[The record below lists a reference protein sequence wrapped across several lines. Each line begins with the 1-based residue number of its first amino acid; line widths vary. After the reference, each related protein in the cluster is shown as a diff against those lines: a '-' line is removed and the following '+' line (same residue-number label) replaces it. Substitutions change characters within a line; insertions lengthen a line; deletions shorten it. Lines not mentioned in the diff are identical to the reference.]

1 MIRWVQCP
9 HFEHIACTNTDLLTK
24 GMHMKGKVLDFSI
37 QKGGGLILGDDG
49 QRYLFVASEWQEQ
62 SLPLRDVVVDFEAA
76 GKYAK
81 GVYLLA
87 QAVPQIQAATPTIKT
102 KPFKATDNKEPS
114 LLDLA
119 ISAVKHKYLLFN
131 GRASRKEF
139 WAVMLFSVLISFA
152 LQLLYTLGFAIS
164 DNLGLLLAL
173 PFVIFSLGMVIP
185 QLAVSVRR
193 LHDADKSGWWLLLGL
208 IPIFGTIALIML
220 FSLASSEGDN
230 RFGEPAQF

>member
-1 MIRWVQCP
+1 
-9 HFEHIACTNTDLLTK
+9 
-24 GMHMKGKVLDFSI
+24 MKGKVLDFSI

-49 QRYLFVASEWQEQ
+49 QRYLFVANEWQEQ

-87 QAVPQIQAATPTIKT
+87 QTVPQIQAATPTVKP

-139 WAVMLFSVLISFA
+139 WAVILFSVLISFA

-193 LHDADKSGWWLLLGL
+193 LHDTDKSGWWLVLGF
-208 IPIFGTIALIML
+208 IPIFGTIALIVL
-220 FSLASSEGDN
+220 FSLASSESDN

>member
-1 MIRWVQCP
+1 
-9 HFEHIACTNTDLLTK
+9 
-24 GMHMKGKVLDFSI
+24 MKGKVLDFSI

-49 QRYLFVASEWQEQ
+49 QRYLFVSAEWQEQ

-87 QAVPQIQAATPTIKT
+87 QAVPQIQAVTPTIKT
-102 KPFKATDNKEPS
+102 KPFKAATDNKEPS

-139 WAVMLFSVLISFA
+139 WTVMLFSVLISFA

-173 PFVIFSLGMVIP
+173 PFVIFALGMLIP

-193 LHDADKSGWWLLLGL
+193 LHDTDKSGWWLLLGL
-208 IPIFGTIALIML
+208 IPIFGTIALIVL
-220 FSLASSEGDN
+220 FSLASSEGNN
-230 RFGEPAQF
+230 RFGEPAQS

>member
-1 MIRWVQCP
+1 
-9 HFEHIACTNTDLLTK
+9 
-24 GMHMKGKVLDFSI
+24 MKGKVLDFSI

-87 QAVPQIQAATPTIKT
+87 QTVPQIQAVTPTVKA
-102 KPFKATDNKEPS
+102 KPFKATENKEPS

-193 LHDADKSGWWLLLGL
+193 LHDTDKSGWWLVLGF
-208 IPIFGTIALIML
+208 IPIFGTIALIVL
-220 FSLASSEGDN
+220 FSLASSESDN

>member
-1 MIRWVQCP
+1 
-9 HFEHIACTNTDLLTK
+9 
-24 GMHMKGKVLDFSI
+24 MKGKVLDFSI
-37 QKGGGLILGDDG
+37 PKGGGLILGDDG

-87 QAVPQIQAATPTIKT
+87 QAVPQIQAATPTIKA
-102 KPFKATDNKEPS
+102 KPFKVTDNKEPS

-131 GRASRKEF
+131 GRAARKEF

-173 PFVIFSLGMVIP
+173 PFVIFALGMVIP

-193 LHDADKSGWWLLLGL
+193 LHDTDKSGWWLLLGL
-208 IPIFGTIALIML
+208 IPIFGIIALIVL
-220 FSLASSEGDN
+220 FSLASSAGDN

>member
-1 MIRWVQCP
+1 
-9 HFEHIACTNTDLLTK
+9 
-24 GMHMKGKVLDFSI
+24 MKGKVLDFSI

-87 QAVPQIQAATPTIKT
+87 QAEPQIQAATPTVRP
-102 KPFKATDNKEPS
+102 KPFKSTDNKEPS

-193 LHDADKSGWWLLLGL
+193 LHDTDKSGWWLVLGF
-208 IPIFGTIALIML
+208 IPIFGTIALIVL

>member
-1 MIRWVQCP
+1 
-9 HFEHIACTNTDLLTK
+9 
-24 GMHMKGKVLDFSI
+24 MKGKVLDFSI

-87 QAVPQIQAATPTIKT
+87 QAVPQIQAATPTVKP
-102 KPFKATDNKEPS
+102 KPFKATDNKELS

-173 PFVIFSLGMVIP
+173 PFVIFALGMVIP

-193 LHDADKSGWWLLLGL
+193 LHDTDKSGWWLLLGF
-208 IPIFGTIALIML
+208 IPIFGTIALIVL

>member
-1 MIRWVQCP
+1 
-9 HFEHIACTNTDLLTK
+9 
-24 GMHMKGKVLDFSI
+24 MKGKILDFSI

-49 QRYLFVASEWQEQ
+49 QRYLFVSAEWQEQ

-87 QAVPQIQAATPTIKT
+87 QIVPQIQAATPTV
-102 KPFKATDNKEPS
+102 KPKLFKATVNKEPS

-139 WAVMLFSVLISFA
+139 WAVMLFSVLISFV

-173 PFVIFSLGMVIP
+173 PFMIFALGMVIP
-185 QLAVSVRR
+185 QLTVSVRR
-193 LHDADKSGWWLLLGL
+193 LHDTDKSGWWLLLGL
-208 IPIFGTIALIML
+208 ILIFGTIALIVL
-220 FSLASSEGDN
+220 FSLASSAGDN
-230 RFGEPAQF
+230 RFGEPTYP

>member
-1 MIRWVQCP
+1 
-9 HFEHIACTNTDLLTK
+9 
-24 GMHMKGKVLDFSI
+24 MKGKILDFSI

-49 QRYLFVASEWQEQ
+49 QRYLFVSAEWQEQ

-87 QAVPQIQAATPTIKT
+87 QTVPQIQAATPTVKP
-102 KPFKATDNKEPS
+102 KPFKATDSKEPS

-193 LHDADKSGWWLLLGL
+193 LHDTDKSGWWLVLGF
-208 IPIFGTIALIML
+208 IPIFGTIALIVL

>member
-1 MIRWVQCP
+1 
-9 HFEHIACTNTDLLTK
+9 
-24 GMHMKGKVLDFSI
+24 MKGKVLDFSI
-37 QKGGGLILGDDG
+37 PKGGGLILGDDG

-81 GVYLLA
+81 GVYLLE
-87 QAVPQIQAATPTIKT
+87 QTVPQIQAATPTV
-102 KPFKATDNKEPS
+102 KPKLFKATVNKEPS

-193 LHDADKSGWWLLLGL
+193 LHDTDKSGWWLVLGF
-208 IPIFGTIALIML
+208 IPIFGTIALIVL
-220 FSLASSEGDN
+220 FSLASSESDN

>member
-1 MIRWVQCP
+1 
-9 HFEHIACTNTDLLTK
+9 
-24 GMHMKGKVLDFSI
+24 MKGKVLDFSI
-37 QKGGGLILGDDG
+37 PKGGGLILGDDG

-193 LHDADKSGWWLLLGL
+193 LHDTDKSGWWLVLGF
-208 IPIFGTIALIML
+208 IPIFGTIALIVL

>member
-1 MIRWVQCP
+1 
-9 HFEHIACTNTDLLTK
+9 
-24 GMHMKGKVLDFSI
+24 MKGKVLDFSI

-62 SLPLRDVVVDFEAA
+62 SFPLRDVVVDFEAA

-87 QAVPQIQAATPTIKT
+87 QAVPQIQAATPTVKP
-102 KPFKATDNKEPS
+102 KPFKATDNKELS

-173 PFVIFSLGMVIP
+173 PFVIFALGMVIP

-193 LHDADKSGWWLLLGL
+193 LHDTDKSGWWLLLGF
-208 IPIFGTIALIML
+208 IPIFGTIALIVL

>member
-1 MIRWVQCP
+1 
-9 HFEHIACTNTDLLTK
+9 
-24 GMHMKGKVLDFSI
+24 MKGKVLDFSI

-87 QAVPQIQAATPTIKT
+87 QAVPQIQAVTPTVKT
-102 KPFKATDNKEPS
+102 KPFKAATDNKEPS

-139 WAVMLFSVLISFA
+139 WTVMLFSVLISFA

-193 LHDADKSGWWLLLGL
+193 LHDTDKSGWWLVLGF
-208 IPIFGTIALIML
+208 IPIFGTIALIVL

>member
-1 MIRWVQCP
+1 
-9 HFEHIACTNTDLLTK
+9 
-24 GMHMKGKVLDFSI
+24 MKGKILDFSI

-62 SLPLRDVVVDFEAA
+62 SFPLRDVVVDFEAA

-87 QAVPQIQAATPTIKT
+87 QIVPQIQAATPIVRP
-102 KPFKATDNKEPS
+102 KPFKSTDNKEPS

-193 LHDADKSGWWLLLGL
+193 LHDTDKSGWWLVLSF
-208 IPIFGTIALIML
+208 IPIFGTIALIVL
-220 FSLASSEGDN
+220 FSLASSESDN

>member
-1 MIRWVQCP
+1 
-9 HFEHIACTNTDLLTK
+9 
-24 GMHMKGKVLDFSI
+24 MKGKVLDFSI

-87 QAVPQIQAATPTIKT
+87 QAVPQIQAATPTIKA
-102 KPFKATDNKEPS
+102 KPFKATENKEPS

-173 PFVIFSLGMVIP
+173 PFVIFALGMVIP

-193 LHDADKSGWWLLLGL
+193 LHDTDKSGWWLLLGF
-208 IPIFGTIALIML
+208 IPIFGTIALIVL

>member
-1 MIRWVQCP
+1 
-9 HFEHIACTNTDLLTK
+9 
-24 GMHMKGKVLDFSI
+24 MKGKVLDFSI

-87 QAVPQIQAATPTIKT
+87 QAVPQIQAATPTVKP

-173 PFVIFSLGMVIP
+173 PFVIFALGMVIP

-193 LHDADKSGWWLLLGL
+193 LHDTDKSGWWLLLGF
-208 IPIFGTIALIML
+208 IPIFGTIALIVL

>member
-1 MIRWVQCP
+1 
-9 HFEHIACTNTDLLTK
+9 
-24 GMHMKGKVLDFSI
+24 MKGKVLDFSI

-62 SLPLRDVVVDFEAA
+62 SFPLRDVVVDFEAA

-87 QAVPQIQAATPTIKT
+87 QAVPQIQAATPTVKP

-193 LHDADKSGWWLLLGL
+193 LHDTDKSGWWLVLGF

>member
-1 MIRWVQCP
+1 
-9 HFEHIACTNTDLLTK
+9 
-24 GMHMKGKVLDFSI
+24 MKGKVLDFSI

-49 QRYLFVASEWQEQ
+49 QRYLLVTSEWQEQ
-62 SLPLRDVVVDFEAA
+62 SFPLRDVVVDFEAA
-76 GKYAK
+76 GQYAK

-87 QAVPQIQAATPTIKT
+87 QTVPQIQAATPTIKA
-102 KPFKATDNKEPS
+102 KPFKAIVNKEPS

-173 PFVIFSLGMVIP
+173 PFVIFALGMVIP
-185 QLAVSVRR
+185 QLAVSARR
-193 LHDADKSGWWLLLGL
+193 LHDTDKSGWWLLLGL
-208 IPIFGTIALIML
+208 IPIFGTIALIVL
-220 FSLASSEGDN
+220 FSLTSSEGEN
-230 RFGEPAQF
+230 RFGEPA

>member
-1 MIRWVQCP
+1 
-9 HFEHIACTNTDLLTK
+9 
-24 GMHMKGKVLDFSI
+24 MKGKVLDFSI

-87 QAVPQIQAATPTIKT
+87 QAVPQIQAATPTIKA
-102 KPFKATDNKEPS
+102 KPFKVTDNKEPS

-193 LHDADKSGWWLLLGL
+193 LHDTDKSGWWLVLGF
-208 IPIFGTIALIML
+208 IPIFGTIALIVL
-220 FSLASSEGDN
+220 FSLASSESDN

>member
-1 MIRWVQCP
+1 
-9 HFEHIACTNTDLLTK
+9 
-24 GMHMKGKVLDFSI
+24 MKGKVLDFSI

-87 QAVPQIQAATPTIKT
+87 QAVPQIQAATPTVKP
-102 KPFKATDNKEPS
+102 KPFKATDNKELS

-193 LHDADKSGWWLLLGL
+193 LHDTDKSGWWLVLGF
-208 IPIFGTIALIML
+208 IPIFGTIALIVL
-220 FSLASSEGDN
+220 FSLASSESDN

>member
-1 MIRWVQCP
+1 
-9 HFEHIACTNTDLLTK
+9 
-24 GMHMKGKVLDFSI
+24 MKGKVLDFSI

-49 QRYLFVASEWQEQ
+49 QRYLFVANEWQEQ

-87 QAVPQIQAATPTIKT
+87 QTVPQIQAATPTVKP

-193 LHDADKSGWWLLLGL
+193 LHDTDKSGWWLLLGL
-208 IPIFGTIALIML
+208 IPIFGTIALIVL
-220 FSLASSEGDN
+220 FSLASSESDN
-230 RFGEPAQF
+230 HFGELAQP

>member
-1 MIRWVQCP
+1 
-9 HFEHIACTNTDLLTK
+9 
-24 GMHMKGKVLDFSI
+24 MKGKVLDFSI

-87 QAVPQIQAATPTIKT
+87 QAVPQIQAATPTVKP
-102 KPFKATDNKEPS
+102 KPFKATDNKELS

-173 PFVIFSLGMVIP
+173 PFVIFALGMVIP

-193 LHDADKSGWWLLLGL
+193 LHDTDKSDWWLVLGF
-208 IPIFGTIALIML
+208 IPIFGTIALIVL
-220 FSLASSEGDN
+220 FSLASSESDN

>member
-1 MIRWVQCP
+1 
-9 HFEHIACTNTDLLTK
+9 
-24 GMHMKGKVLDFSI
+24 MKGKVLDFSI

-87 QAVPQIQAATPTIKT
+87 QTVPQIQAVTPTVKA
-102 KPFKATDNKEPS
+102 KPFKATENKEPS

-173 PFVIFSLGMVIP
+173 PFVIFALGMVIP

-193 LHDADKSGWWLLLGL
+193 LHDTDKSGWWLVLGF
-208 IPIFGTIALIML
+208 IPIFGTIALIVL
-220 FSLASSEGDN
+220 FSLASSESDN

>member
-1 MIRWVQCP
+1 
-9 HFEHIACTNTDLLTK
+9 
-24 GMHMKGKVLDFSI
+24 MKGKVLDFSI

-49 QRYLFVASEWQEQ
+49 QRYLFVANEWQEQ

-87 QAVPQIQAATPTIKT
+87 QAEPQIQAATPTVRP
-102 KPFKATDNKEPS
+102 KPFKSTDNKEPS

-193 LHDADKSGWWLLLGL
+193 LHDTDKSGWWLVLGF
-208 IPIFGTIALIML
+208 IPIFGTIALIVL

>member
-1 MIRWVQCP
+1 
-9 HFEHIACTNTDLLTK
+9 
-24 GMHMKGKVLDFSI
+24 MKGKVLDFSI

-87 QAVPQIQAATPTIKT
+87 QAVPQIQAATPTVKP
-102 KPFKATDNKEPS
+102 KPFKATDNKELS

-193 LHDADKSGWWLLLGL
+193 LHDTDKSGWWLVLSF
-208 IPIFGTIALIML
+208 IPIFGTIALIVL

>member
-1 MIRWVQCP
+1 
-9 HFEHIACTNTDLLTK
+9 
-24 GMHMKGKVLDFSI
+24 MKGKVLDFSI

-87 QAVPQIQAATPTIKT
+87 QTVPQIQAATPTVKP
-102 KPFKATDNKEPS
+102 KPFKATDNEEHS

-131 GRASRKEF
+131 GRATRKEF

-173 PFVIFSLGMVIP
+173 PFVIFALGMVIP

-193 LHDADKSGWWLLLGL
+193 LHDTDKSGWWLLLGF
-208 IPIFGTIALIML
+208 IPIFGTIALIVL
-220 FSLASSEGDN
+220 FSLTSSVGDN

>member
-1 MIRWVQCP
+1 
-9 HFEHIACTNTDLLTK
+9 
-24 GMHMKGKVLDFSI
+24 MKGKILDFSI

-49 QRYLFVASEWQEQ
+49 QRYLFVSAEWQEQ

-87 QAVPQIQAATPTIKT
+87 QTVPQIQAATPTVKP

-208 IPIFGTIALIML
+208 IPIFGTIALIVL

>member
-1 MIRWVQCP
+1 
-9 HFEHIACTNTDLLTK
+9 
-24 GMHMKGKVLDFSI
+24 MKGKVLDFSI

-87 QAVPQIQAATPTIKT
+87 QAEPQIQAATPTVKP
-102 KPFKATDNKEPS
+102 KPFKATDNKELS

-193 LHDADKSGWWLLLGL
+193 LHDTDKSGWWLLLGF
-208 IPIFGTIALIML
+208 IPIFGTIALIVL

>member
-1 MIRWVQCP
+1 
-9 HFEHIACTNTDLLTK
+9 
-24 GMHMKGKVLDFSI
+24 MKGKVLDFSI

-62 SLPLRDVVVDFEAA
+62 SFPLRDVVVDFEAA

-87 QAVPQIQAATPTIKT
+87 QAVPKIQAATPTVKP

-119 ISAVKHKYLLFN
+119 MSAVKHKYLLFN

-193 LHDADKSGWWLLLGL
+193 LHDTDKSGWWLLLGL
-208 IPIFGTIALIML
+208 IPIFGTIALIAL

-230 RFGEPAQF
+230 HFGEPA

>member
-1 MIRWVQCP
+1 
-9 HFEHIACTNTDLLTK
+9 
-24 GMHMKGKVLDFSI
+24 MKGKVLDFSI
-37 QKGGGLILGDDG
+37 PKGGGLILGDDG

-87 QAVPQIQAATPTIKT
+87 QAVPQIQAATPTIKA
-102 KPFKATDNKEPS
+102 KPFKVTDNKEPS

-131 GRASRKEF
+131 GRAARKEF

-193 LHDADKSGWWLLLGL
+193 LHDTDKSGWWLVLGF
-208 IPIFGTIALIML
+208 IPIFGTIALIVL
-220 FSLASSEGDN
+220 FSLASSESDN

>member
-1 MIRWVQCP
+1 
-9 HFEHIACTNTDLLTK
+9 
-24 GMHMKGKVLDFSI
+24 MKGKVLDFSI
-37 QKGGGLILGDDG
+37 PKGGGLILGDDG

-87 QAVPQIQAATPTIKT
+87 QTVPQIQAATPTVKP

-193 LHDADKSGWWLLLGL
+193 LHDTDKSGWWLVLGF
-208 IPIFGTIALIML
+208 IPIFGTIALIVL
-220 FSLASSEGDN
+220 FSLASSESDN

>member
-1 MIRWVQCP
+1 
-9 HFEHIACTNTDLLTK
+9 
-24 GMHMKGKVLDFSI
+24 MKGKVLDFSI

-87 QAVPQIQAATPTIKT
+87 QTVPQIQAATPTVKP

-193 LHDADKSGWWLLLGL
+193 LHDTDKSGWWLVLSF
-208 IPIFGTIALIML
+208 IPIFGTIALIVL

>member
-1 MIRWVQCP
+1 
-9 HFEHIACTNTDLLTK
+9 
-24 GMHMKGKVLDFSI
+24 MKGKVLDFSI

-87 QAVPQIQAATPTIKT
+87 QTVPQIQAATPTVKP

-173 PFVIFSLGMVIP
+173 PFVIFALGMVIP

-193 LHDADKSGWWLLLGL
+193 LHDTDKSGWWLVLSF
-208 IPIFGTIALIML
+208 IPIFGTIALIVL

>member
-1 MIRWVQCP
+1 
-9 HFEHIACTNTDLLTK
+9 
-24 GMHMKGKVLDFSI
+24 MKGNVLDFSI

-62 SLPLRDVVVDFEAA
+62 SFPLRDVVVDFEAA

-87 QAVPQIQAATPTIKT
+87 QAVPQIQAVTPTIKT
-102 KPFKATDNKEPS
+102 KPFKAATDNKEPS

-139 WAVMLFSVLISFA
+139 WTVMLFSVLISFA

-208 IPIFGTIALIML
+208 IPIFGTIALIAL

>member
-1 MIRWVQCP
+1 
-9 HFEHIACTNTDLLTK
+9 
-24 GMHMKGKVLDFSI
+24 MKGKILDFSI

-87 QAVPQIQAATPTIKT
+87 QAEPQIQAATPTVRP
-102 KPFKATDNKEPS
+102 KPFKSTDNKEPS

-193 LHDADKSGWWLLLGL
+193 LHDTDKSGWWLVLGF
-208 IPIFGTIALIML
+208 IPIFGTIALIVL
-220 FSLASSEGDN
+220 FSLASSESDN

>member
-1 MIRWVQCP
+1 
-9 HFEHIACTNTDLLTK
+9 
-24 GMHMKGKVLDFSI
+24 MKGKVLDFSI

-62 SLPLRDVVVDFEAA
+62 SFPLRDVVVDFEAA

-87 QAVPQIQAATPTIKT
+87 QAVPQIQAVTPTIKT
-102 KPFKATDNKEPS
+102 KPFKAATDNKEPS

-139 WAVMLFSVLISFA
+139 WTVMLFSVLISFA

-193 LHDADKSGWWLLLGL
+193 LHDTDKSGWWLLLGHST
-208 IPIFGTIALIML
+208 IFGTIALIVVL
-220 FSLASSEGDN
+220 SLASSEGDN
-230 RFGEPAQF
+230 RFGEPAQL

>member
-1 MIRWVQCP
+1 
-9 HFEHIACTNTDLLTK
+9 
-24 GMHMKGKVLDFSI
+24 MKGKVLDFSI
-37 QKGGGLILGDDG
+37 QKGRGLILEDEG
-49 QRYLFVASEWQEQ
+49 QRYLFVSAEWQEQ

-81 GVYLLA
+81 GVYLWAHTRPL
-87 QAVPQIQAATPTIKT
+87 IQAATPTVKP

-193 LHDADKSGWWLLLGL
+193 LHDTDKSGWWLLLGF
-208 IPIFGTIALIML
+208 IPIFGTIALIVL

-230 RFGEPAQF
+230 RFGEPA

>member
-1 MIRWVQCP
+1 
-9 HFEHIACTNTDLLTK
+9 
-24 GMHMKGKVLDFSI
+24 MKGKVLDFSI

-87 QAVPQIQAATPTIKT
+87 QTVPQIQAVTPTVKA
-102 KPFKATDNKEPS
+102 KPLKATENKEPS

-173 PFVIFSLGMVIP
+173 PFVIFALGMVIP

-193 LHDADKSGWWLLLGL
+193 LHDTDKSGWWLVLGF
-208 IPIFGTIALIML
+208 IPIFGTIALIVL
-220 FSLASSEGDN
+220 FSLASSESDN

>member
-1 MIRWVQCP
+1 
-9 HFEHIACTNTDLLTK
+9 
-24 GMHMKGKVLDFSI
+24 MKGKVLDFSI

-119 ISAVKHKYLLFN
+119 ISAVKHKYLLFD

-139 WAVMLFSVLISFA
+139 WAVMLFSVLISFG
-152 LQLLYTLGFAIS
+152 LQLLYTIGFAIS
-164 DNLGLLLAL
+164 ENLGFLLAL
-173 PFVIFSLGMVIP
+173 PFVIFALGMVIP

-193 LHDADKSGWWLLLGL
+193 LHDTDKSGWWLLLGL
-208 IPIFGTIALIML
+208 IPILGTIVLIVL
-220 FSLASSEGDN
+220 FSQASTSGTN
-230 RFGEPAQF
+230 QFGEPTQF

>member
-1 MIRWVQCP
+1 
-9 HFEHIACTNTDLLTK
+9 
-24 GMHMKGKVLDFSI
+24 MKGKVLDFSI

-87 QAVPQIQAATPTIKT
+87 QAAPQIQAATPTVKP

-173 PFVIFSLGMVIP
+173 PFVIFALGMVIP

-193 LHDADKSGWWLLLGL
+193 LHDTDKSGWWLVLGF
-208 IPIFGTIALIML
+208 IPIFGTIALIVL
-220 FSLASSEGDN
+220 FSLASSESDN